1 MIIYIERNFAL
12 ARIERKKKKKKDLQ
26 LSSTNNL
33 VPQKTS
39 QILP

>member
-12 ARIERKKKKKKDLQ
+12 ARIERKKKKDLQ

-33 VPQKTS
+33 VPQKIS

>member
-12 ARIERKKKKKKDLQ
+12 ARTERKKKDLQ